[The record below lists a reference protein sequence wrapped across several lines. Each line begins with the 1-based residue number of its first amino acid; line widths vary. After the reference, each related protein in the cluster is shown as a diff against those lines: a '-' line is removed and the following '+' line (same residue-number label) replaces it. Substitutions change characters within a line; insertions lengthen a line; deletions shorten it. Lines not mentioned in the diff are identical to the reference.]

1 MLEFPTNKTILVLAS
16 YRTGSTALCNL
27 ISKKTGLLN
36 CDELFHPEYDP
47 KLYEQYQNQNIVVK
61 IMPDQVPTLYWKE
74 LIKKSFVIGI
84 SRLPIQEQIASFYLA
99 HRTKHWHFKKSNNNE
114 HDYTIDIERFDLED
128 QIRYILK
135 MNDIYQQQFVP
146 HVTMEIKYETI
157 KSELDES
164 DYVTYIKPVNY
175 KELLTTIDTLLPE
188 ILSWNLTND

>member
-27 ISKKTGLLN
+27 ISKRTGLLN
-36 CDELFHPEYDP
+36 CDELFHFIANP

-84 SRLPIQEQIASFYLA
+84 SRLPIQEQIASYYLA
-99 HRTKHWHFKKSNNNE
+99 HRTQHWHFKKLNNNK

-135 MNDIYQQQFVP
+135 MNAIYQQQFVP
-146 HVTMEIKYETI
+146 HVNMEIKYETI

-175 KELLTTIDTLLPE
+175 KELLIAINDLLPE
-188 ILSWNLTND
+188 ILSWNLKND